1 MTTHLSR
8 RQFLH
13 GAAAAG
19 TMLALVDV
27 LDAAEPAAADLPLVD
42 YHVHRDNTTVEKLLE
57 ISARRGV
64 KFGIVEHAG
73 TRENDYPVIL
83 SSDDELKSYLA
94 SLEGKPVYRG
104 VQAEWIDWMSC
115 FSKDTIAQLD
125 YVLTDAMTIHGSDGR
140 RAKMWTP
147 QFDPGPPQPFM
158 DRYVAWHEEII
169 ATEPIDILANVCFL
183 PSGLAPQHDEL
194 WTAPR
199 AQKVIDAA
207 VKHNVAIE
215 INSQYKLPRPA
226 FLRLAKEAGAKFS
239 FGSNF
244 RGPDVGI
251 LDYCLEMAREL
262 GLTRSDLFTP
272 APPGKKPIQ
281 LRG

>member
-147 QFDPGPPQPFM
+147 QFDPGPPP
-158 DRYVAWHEEII
+158 EEDW
-169 ATEPIDILANVCFL
+169 EPVF
-183 PSGLAPQHDEL
+183 GLAASARKPFGEHWSANGEFSYNKNPNYNEFTL
-194 WTAPR
+194 
-199 AQKVIDAA
+199 
-207 VKHNVAIE
+207 
-215 INSQYKLPRPA
+215 LGG
-226 FLRLAKEAGAKFS
+226 LRYS
-239 FGSNF
+239 F
-244 RGPDVGI
+244 
-251 LDYCLEMAREL
+251 
-262 GLTRSDLFTP
+262 
-272 APPGKKPIQ
+272 
-281 LRG
+281 